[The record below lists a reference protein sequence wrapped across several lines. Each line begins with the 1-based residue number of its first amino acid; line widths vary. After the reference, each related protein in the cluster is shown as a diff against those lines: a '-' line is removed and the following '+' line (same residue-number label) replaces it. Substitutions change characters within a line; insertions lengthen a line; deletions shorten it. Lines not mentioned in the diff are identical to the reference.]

1 MAGQLARA
9 VAHFIA
15 RCPYVRS
22 VQDLLT
28 KQRVVLEG
36 GYILDLFFNE
46 AQGEYSYTLIHENRR
61 VIGWDNAPH
70 HPSLTRSPHHLHRE
84 DGTVVAS
91 SLIGVPEEDI
101 EAVLARLNQFLADRI

>member
-22 VQDLLT
+22 IQNLLT
-28 KQRVVLEG
+28 RQRVVLEA

-46 AQGEYSYTLIHENRR
+46 AQSNYSYTLIHENRR
-61 VIGWDNAPH
+61 IIGWDNAPH
-70 HPSLTRSPHHLHRE
+70 HPDLTSSPHHFHRE
-84 DGTVVAS
+84 DGTVIPSA
-91 SLIGVPEEDI
+91 LIGVPEEDI
-101 EAVLARLNQFLADRI
+101 EAVLAMLNQFLADRI